1 MEPELGGEG
10 AVFIN
15 KRGQREACWSCQRGG
30 GSSERFVRADV
41 GVRMEEDSEKIDLIG
56 RLALIR
62 VSAELW
68 IRSDRMGEKKGRTS
82 AHRKKP

>member
-1 MEPELGGEG
+1 M
-10 AVFIN
+10 
-15 KRGQREACWSCQRGG
+15 
-30 GSSERFVRADV
+30 SERFVRADV

>member
-1 MEPELGGEG
+1 MIEPCSLTNGVRE
-10 AVFIN
+10 
-15 KRGQREACWSCQRGG
+15 RGLLVL
-30 GSSERFVRADV
+30 SERRGSGEQFVRADV

-62 VSAELW
+62 VKIRVSAELW

-82 AHRKKP
+82 AHHKKP

>member
-1 MEPELGGEG
+1 MDPELGGEG

-56 RLALIR
+56 RLALTRVKIR

-68 IRSDRMGEKKGRTS
+68 ITSDRMGEKKG
-82 AHRKKP
+82 

>member
-1 MEPELGGEG
+1 MDPELGGEG

-62 VSAELW
+62 VKIRVSAELW
-68 IRSDRMGEKKGRTS
+68 ITSDRMGEKKG
-82 AHRKKP
+82 